1 MNEMHEL
8 NSQELLSQFLKV
20 QIQFISSEQYEP
32 LNTQPTNGTNPEHK
46 FFVNGMWLYPALP
59 MIIKNVTFWSTE
71 YLHNIAKQTKTSTYR
86 RY

>member
-1 MNEMHEL
+1 LPGLCAKNGSWSLKERMNEMHEL

-46 FFVNGMWLYPALP
+46 FFVNGM
-59 MIIKNVTFWSTE
+59 
-71 YLHNIAKQTKTSTYR
+71 
-86 RY
+86 